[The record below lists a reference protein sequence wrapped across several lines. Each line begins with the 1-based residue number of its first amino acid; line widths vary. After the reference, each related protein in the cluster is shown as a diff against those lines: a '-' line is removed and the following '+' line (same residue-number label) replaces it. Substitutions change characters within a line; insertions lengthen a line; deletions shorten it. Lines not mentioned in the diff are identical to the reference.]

1 MSSNQEKQ
9 GKEDIKIGLYL
20 CRCGTNIYPK
30 VKVDSLAEQFSKEGN
45 IVVAR
50 EYKYMCA
57 DPGQD
62 LIKQDIKELGLNRV
76 VVASCS
82 PSLHEGTFRRACKEG
97 GLNPFLFQ
105 SANIREH
112 CSWVVEEPK
121 EATEKA
127 RRIVTAAVRRVSH
140 QESMEYITV
149 PINPNVLVVGGG
161 ITGIEAALRLEGSGR
176 KVFLLDR
183 DPSIGG
189 HMAELDKTFP
199 TLDCSACI
207 LTPKMSE
214 VKSRENI
221 ELLTYSEVKEVS
233 GHVGAYKVKVL
244 KKPRYVDLEKCTGCG
259 LCWINCP
266 AAITPSKRIIAKGD
280 MVIKEVEA

>member
-1 MSSNQEKQ
+1 MSNNQEKQ

-105 SANIREH
+105 MANIREH
-112 CSWVVEEPK
+112 CSWVVEEPR